1 MLSLKALLELAIT
14 KEASD
19 LHLKV
24 GSPPYLR
31 IDGELV
37 PQLDY
42 KLTDEQTEAF
52 LDEILNQKQREKFDE
67 HNEIDLAYSVKG
79 LGRFRTTIF
88 RQRGATGIVMR
99 RIKANVPNFEELHL
113 PEILKRVAELRRGL
127 VLVTGTTGSGK
138 STSLAAMI
146 EYINERR
153 RVHIMTLEDPIEYL
167 HSDKK
172 AIINQREVTIDTET
186 FSSALKVLMRQDPDV
201 ILIGEMRD
209 IETFQAA
216 ISASE
221 TGHLVFSTLHT
232 SDAMQTIDRI
242 VDLFPPRQHNQVR
255 SQLSLNLKAVVSQR
269 LLPRAD
275 EEGRVPAVEVMLIT
289 PPIRKLIK
297 DNRIAQIPTAIQ
309 ASREEGNQTFN
320 DSLKDLVMYGLV
332 TEEEAMLASDHPEE
346 LAMNLQGVY
355 LDQSRGGII
364 GLGH

>member
-1 MLSLKALLELAIT
+1 MLDLRTLLELAIT

-24 GSPPYLR
+24 GAPPYLR

-42 KLTDEQTEAF
+42 RLTDEQTEAF
-52 LDEILNQKQREKFDE
+52 LDEILNSKQKQIFEERSEM
-67 HNEIDLAYSVKG
+67 DLAYSVKG
-79 LGRFRTTIF
+79 LGRFRTSVF
-88 RQRGATGIVMR
+88 RQRGSVGIVMR
-99 RIKANVPNFEELHL
+99 RIKSNIPSFKELHL
-113 PEILKRVAELRRGL
+113 PEILKRIAEFRRGF

-138 STSLAAMI
+138 STTLAAMI

-172 AIINQREVTIDTET
+172 AIINQREVTIDTEC
-186 FSSALKVLMRQDPDV
+186 FGSALKTLMRQDPDV

-216 ISASE
+216 VSASE

-242 VDLFPPRQHNQVR
+242 IDLFPPRQHTQVR
-255 SQLSLNLKAVVSQR
+255 SQLSLNLKAVICQR
-269 LLPRAD
+269 LLPAAGG
-275 EEGRVPAVEVMLIT
+275 EGRVPAVEVMLIDAS
-289 PPIRKLIK
+289 IRKLIK
-297 DNRIAQIPTAIQ
+297 NDRIAQIPKAIQ
-309 ASREEGNQTFN
+309 ASRDEGMQTFN
-320 DSLKDLVMYGLV
+320 DSLKDLVQYGLV

-355 LDQSRGGII
+355 LDQARGAII
-364 GLGH
+364 GR

>member
-1 MLSLKALLELAIT
+1 MLDLRALLELAIT
-14 KEASD
+14 KDASD

-31 IDGELV
+31 IDGELI

-42 KLTDEQTEAF
+42 RLTDDQTEAF
-52 LDEILNQKQREKFDE
+52 LNEILNERQKAIFAQR
-67 HNEIDLAYSVKG
+67 NEIDLAYSVKG
-79 LGRFRTTIF
+79 LGRFRTNVF
-88 RQRGATGIVMR
+88 RQRGSVGIVMR
-99 RIKANVPNFEELHL
+99 RIKSNIPNFEELNL
-113 PEILKRVAELRRGL
+113 PDILKQIAELRRGF

-138 STSLAAMI
+138 STTLAAMT

-153 RVHIMTLEDPIEYL
+153 RVHIVTLEDPIEYL
-167 HSDKK
+167 HTDKK
-172 AIINQREVTIDTET
+172 AIINQREVTIDTRSFKT
-186 FSSALKVLMRQDPDV
+186 ALKTVMREDPDV

-242 VDLFPPRQHNQVR
+242 IDLFPPNQHDQVR
-255 SQLSLNLKAVVSQR
+255 SQLSLNLKAVICQR
-269 LLPRAD
+269 LLPKAD
-275 EEGRVPAVEVMLIT
+275 GKGRVPAVEVMLLN
-289 PPIRKLIK
+289 PGIRKLIK
-297 DNRIAQIPTAIQ
+297 ENRIAQIPAAIQ
-309 ASREEGNQTFN
+309 AGRQESMQTFN
-320 DSLKDLVMYGLV
+320 DSLKYLVQKKLV

-355 LDQSRGGII
+355 LDQSRGAIMTRR
-364 GLGH
+364 

>member
-1 MLSLKALLELAIT
+1 MLDLRALLELAIT
-14 KEASD
+14 KDASD

-37 PQLDY
+37 AQLDY
-42 KLTDEQTEAF
+42 TLTDQQTEAF
-52 LDEILNQKQREKFDE
+52 LDDILDPKQKQIFEER
-67 HNEIDLAYSVKG
+67 HEIDLAYSVKG
-79 LGRFRTTIF
+79 LGRFRTNVF
-88 RQRGATGIVMR
+88 RQRGSVGIVMR
-99 RIKANVPNFEELHL
+99 RIKATIPDFEELNL
-113 PEILKRVAELRRGL
+113 PDVLKRIAELRRGC

-146 EYINERR
+146 EYINVRR

-172 AIINQREVTIDTET
+172 AIINQREVTIDTES
-186 FSSALKVLMRQDPDV
+186 FASALKTLMRQDPDV

-209 IETFQAA
+209 METFQAA
-216 ISASE
+216 VSASE

-242 VDLFPPRQHNQVR
+242 IDLFPPHQHDQVR
-255 SQLSLNLKAVVSQR
+255 SQLSLNLKAVVCQR
-269 LLPRAD
+269 LLPKANG
-275 EEGRVPAVEVMLIT
+275 EGRVPAVEVMLISPT
-289 PPIRKLIK
+289 VKKLIK
-297 DNRIAQIPTAIQ
+297 ENRIAQIPSAIQ
-309 ASREEGNQTFN
+309 AGRQDGMQTFN
-320 DSLKDLVMYGLV
+320 DSLKQLVEHGLV
-332 TEEEAMLASDHPEE
+332 TEEEAMLSSDHPEE

-364 GLGH
+364 RG

>member
-1 MLSLKALLELAIT
+1 MLDLKSLLELAIT
-14 KEASD
+14 KDASD

-24 GSPPYLR
+24 GAPPYLR

-52 LDEILNQKQREKFDE
+52 LDDILSPRQRKIFDE
-67 HNEIDLAYSVKG
+67 KSEIDLAYSVKG
-79 LGRFRTTIF
+79 LGRFRTNIF
-88 RQRGATGIVMR
+88 RQRGSVGIVMR
-99 RIKANVPNFEELHL
+99 RIKSKIPDFEELNL
-113 PEILKRVAELRRGL
+113 PDVLKRIAEFRRGF

-138 STSLAAMI
+138 STTLAATI

-172 AIINQREVTIDTET
+172 AIINQREVTIDTRS
-186 FSSALKVLMRQDPDV
+186 FKSALKTLMRQDPDV

-209 IETFQAA
+209 MDTFQAA

-242 VDLFPPRQHNQVR
+242 IDLFPPHQHDQVR
-255 SQLSLNLKAVVSQR
+255 SQLSLNLKAVVCQR

-275 EEGRVPAVEVMLIT
+275 REGRVPAVEVMLINPT
-289 PPIRKLIK
+289 IRKLIK
-297 DNRIAQIPTAIQ
+297 ENRIAQIPSGIQ
-309 ASREEGNQTFN
+309 AGRRDGMQTFN
-320 DSLKDLVMYGLV
+320 DSLKGLVEHGLV
-332 TEEEAMLASDHPEE
+332 TEEEAMLASDSPEE

-355 LDQSRGGII
+355 LDQSRGGIVRR
-364 GLGH
+364 

>member
-1 MLSLKALLELAIT
+1 MLDLKSLLELAIT
-14 KEASD
+14 KDASD

-52 LDEILNQKQREKFDE
+52 LEDILNPRQRKIFDE
-67 HNEIDLAYSVKG
+67 KNEIDLAYSVKG
-79 LGRFRTTIF
+79 LGRFRTNVF
-88 RQRGATGIVMR
+88 RQRGSVGIVMR
-99 RIKANVPNFEELHL
+99 RIKSNIPDFEELNL
-113 PEILKRVAELRRGL
+113 PDVLKRIAEFRRGF

-138 STSLAAMI
+138 STTLAATI

-167 HSDKK
+167 HSDKS
-172 AIINQREVTIDTET
+172 AIINQREVTIDTKT
-186 FSSALKVLMRQDPDV
+186 FRSALKTLMRQDPDV

-209 IETFQAA
+209 METFQAA

-242 VDLFPPRQHNQVR
+242 IDLFPPHQHDQVR
-255 SQLSLNLKAVVSQR
+255 SQLSLNLKAVVCQR

-275 EEGRVPAVEVMLIT
+275 REGRVPAVEVMLISPT
-289 PPIRKLIK
+289 IRKLIK
-297 DNRIAQIPTAIQ
+297 ENRIAQIPAGIQ
-309 ASREEGNQTFN
+309 AGRRDGMQTFN
-320 DSLKDLVMYGLV
+320 DSLKGLVEHGLV
-332 TEEEAMLASDHPEE
+332 TEEEAMLSSDNPEE

-355 LDQSRGGII
+355 LDQSRGGIVRR
-364 GLGH
+364 

>member
-1 MLSLKALLELAIT
+1 MLDLKSLLELAIT
-14 KEASD
+14 KDASD

-31 IDGELV
+31 IDGDLV

-52 LDEILNQKQREKFDE
+52 LDDVLNPRQRKIFDE
-67 HNEIDLAYSVKG
+67 KSEIDLAYSVKG
-79 LGRFRTTIF
+79 LGRFRTNVF
-88 RQRGATGIVMR
+88 RQRGSVGIVMR
-99 RIKANVPNFEELHL
+99 RIKSNIPDFEELNL
-113 PEILKRVAELRRGL
+113 PEVLKRIAEFRRGF

-138 STSLAAMI
+138 STTLAATI

-172 AIINQREVTIDTET
+172 AIINQREVTIDTNT
-186 FSSALKVLMRQDPDV
+186 FKSALKTLMRQDPDV

-209 IETFQAA
+209 METFQAA

-242 VDLFPPRQHNQVR
+242 IDLFPPHQHDQVR
-255 SQLSLNLKAVVSQR
+255 SQLSLNLKAVVCQR

-275 EEGRVPAVEVMLIT
+275 REGRVPAVEVMLISPT
-289 PPIRKLIK
+289 IRKLIK
-297 DNRIAQIPTAIQ
+297 ENRIAQIPSGIQ
-309 ASREEGNQTFN
+309 AGRRDGMQTFN
-320 DSLKDLVMYGLV
+320 DSLKGLVEHGLV
-332 TEEEAMLASDHPEE
+332 TEEEAMLSSDNPEE

-355 LDQSRGGII
+355 LDQSRGGIVRR
-364 GLGH
+364 

>member
-1 MLSLKALLELAIT
+1 MLDLRALLELAIT
-14 KEASD
+14 KDASD

-37 PQLDY
+37 AQLDY
-42 KLTDEQTEAF
+42 TLTDQQTEAF
-52 LDEILNQKQREKFDE
+52 LDDILDHKQRQVFEDK
-67 HNEIDLAYSVKG
+67 HEIDLAYSVKG
-79 LGRFRTTIF
+79 LGRFRTNVF
-88 RQRGATGIVMR
+88 RQRGSVGIVMR
-99 RIKANVPNFEELHL
+99 RIKATIPDFEELNL
-113 PEILKRVAELRRGL
+113 PDVLKRIAELRRGC

-146 EYINERR
+146 EYINVRR

-172 AIINQREVTIDTET
+172 AIINQREVTIDTES
-186 FSSALKVLMRQDPDV
+186 FASALKTLMRQDPDV

-209 IETFQAA
+209 METFQAA
-216 ISASE
+216 VSASE

-242 VDLFPPRQHNQVR
+242 IDLFPPHQHDQVR
-255 SQLSLNLKAVVSQR
+255 SQLSLNLKAVVCQR
-269 LLPRAD
+269 LLPMAD
-275 EEGRVPAVEVMLIT
+275 GEGRVPAVEVMLISPT
-289 PPIRKLIK
+289 VKKLIK
-297 DNRIAQIPTAIQ
+297 ENRIAQIPSAIQ
-309 ASREEGNQTFN
+309 AGRQEGMQTFN
-320 DSLKDLVMYGLV
+320 DSLKQLVEHGLV
-332 TEEEAMLASDHPEE
+332 TEEEAMLSSDHPEE

-364 GLGH
+364 RG